1 MKRLLFLA
9 LLLGIP
15 GCSSEAK
22 KDATA
27 SHPRVEPSAD
37 HPMVCNIDFS
47 TPLPLVSLSA
57 TPEEAARL
65 RARYS
70 SFLVEMGTHEKG
82 GTLALRY
89 DKKGSLGNPWNF
101 YLRNYAP
108 PYPVRVIGILPGGVK
123 EVVHEELFE

>member
-9 LLLGIP
+9 LLLGSP

-22 KDATA
+22 KDRAA
-27 SHPRVEPSAD
+27 SHPQVEPSAD

-70 SFLVEMGTHEKG
+70 SFLIEMGTAEKRG
-82 GTLALRY
+82 VLALRY

-101 YLRNYAP
+101 YLRNFVS
-108 PYPVRVIGILPGGVK
+108 PYPVRLKGILPDGQK
-123 EVVHEELFE
+123 EVIHEETF